1 MSVLV
6 FIIKILF
13 KGKLFQLRN
22 HDKTCNTIPSN
33 TIQRTKNMAICIVCL
48 ILAILFSSLVSALNV
63 FSCNFRRII
72 STLANIKGKAIRPNR
87 IQRPKV
93 VRTLFIFNL
102 SQKIISYSSSASA
115 LNVFCVVIGNLLQ
128 LQKSSQEM
136 FFDFNKQHS
145 TTKICKKTF
154 SFSI

>member
-1 MSVLV
+1 MLIQRRFYTRRDEKKDPTFGTNFAVINFHGITSKVRKSNMSVLV

-63 FSCNFRRII
+63 FSCNFRRIV

-102 SQKIISYSSSASA
+102 S
-115 LNVFCVVIGNLLQ
+115 
-128 LQKSSQEM
+128 
-136 FFDFNKQHS
+136 
-145 TTKICKKTF
+145 
-154 SFSI
+154 